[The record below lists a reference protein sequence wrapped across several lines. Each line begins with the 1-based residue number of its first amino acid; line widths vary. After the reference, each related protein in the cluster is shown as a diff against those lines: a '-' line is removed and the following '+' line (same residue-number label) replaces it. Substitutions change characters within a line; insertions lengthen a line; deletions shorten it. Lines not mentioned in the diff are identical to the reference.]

1 MEEKSTA
8 TLEKIQEAALAE
20 FLDKGFQ
27 GASLRQIVKN
37 AGVTT
42 GAFYGY
48 FSSKEALFNA
58 LVEPHAAALMGKFM
72 EAQTSFA
79 ELPEEQQPEHM
90 GVESSNCVH
99 WMVDYICQ
107 HREPVKLL
115 LTRAEGT
122 SYEHFV
128 HNMVE
133 VEVEYTLQYMEVLRR
148 LGRDIPELSQS
159 LCHIIASGMFN
170 GSLRDRGSRYAPG
183 AGPAGRGSAPGLLH
197 RRMAEIDGGVAS
209 LRKSGCA
216 IFSRR
221 IARKMGL
228 DSLRKSRPILREK
241 CPFRGTPPRGPS
253 LAPAGKFTLCRRKGR
268 ISI

>member
-1 MEEKSTA
+1 MENENLGTRDNI
-8 TLEKIQEAALAE
+8 LRAAMAE

-58 LVEPHAAALMGKFM
+58 LVEPHAAALMGRFM

-90 GVESSNCVH
+90 GVESSDCVH
-99 WMVDYICQ
+99 WMVEYICQ
-107 HREPVKLL
+107 HRQPVKLL

-122 SYEHFV
+122 GYEHFV

-148 LGRDIPELSQS
+148 LGREVPQLSRS
-159 LCHIIASGMFN
+159 LCHIIASGMMGGIFEIVIHDMPREQA
-170 GSLRDRGSRYAPG
+170 LRDVDQLRDFYTAGWLKLMG
-183 AGPAGRGSAPGLLH
+183 A
-197 RRMAEIDGGVAS
+197 
-209 LRKSGCA
+209 
-216 IFSRR
+216 
-221 IARKMGL
+221 
-228 DSLRKSRPILREK
+228 
-241 CPFRGTPPRGPS
+241 
-253 LAPAGKFTLCRRKGR
+253 
-268 ISI
+268 

>member
-1 MEEKSTA
+1 MEEKMSA
-8 TLEKIQEAALAE
+8 TLESIQRAAMQE

-72 EAQTSFA
+72 EAQITFS

-90 GVESSNCVH
+90 GVESGTYLD

-115 LTRAEGT
+115 LTRSEGT

-148 LGRDIPELSQS
+148 LGKDIPVLDKS
-159 LCHIIASGMFN
+159 LCHIIASGMMGGIFEIVVHDMPREQA
-170 GSLRDRGSRYAPG
+170 LRDAAQLRDFYTAGWLKLMG
-183 AGPAGRGSAPGLLH
+183 A
-197 RRMAEIDGGVAS
+197 
-209 LRKSGCA
+209 
-216 IFSRR
+216 
-221 IARKMGL
+221 
-228 DSLRKSRPILREK
+228 
-241 CPFRGTPPRGPS
+241 
-253 LAPAGKFTLCRRKGR
+253 
-268 ISI
+268 